1 MVKGLP
7 IFRKHFAG
15 YEDSFVLIGGVAC
28 DEWFARYGREFR
40 PTQDIDMVLIL
51 EAIRPDF
58 FRHFWAF
65 VEQGQYEFCRRAD
78 GDKVY
83 FRFEKPASAAYPALI
98 ELFSPAPLRIEPFPG
113 QRIVPIATGEDID
126 SLSAILMD
134 ADYYRFVMDQRESV
148 EGLPLLK
155 PAGLIVLKA
164 KAWMDLSKRRAEGDA
179 SVDEDDVKKH
189 RTDVFRLASI
199 LPVGESV
206 QLSEPLT
213 VDLRRFLAA
222 FPGMSPEWPAILQ
235 SLRTKGIRM
244 AAVELLRTLREHF
257 GISEG
262 PS

>member
-15 YEDSFVLIGGVAC
+15 YEDSFVIIGGVAC
-28 DEWFARYGREFR
+28 EEWFARYGREFR
-40 PTQDIDMVLIL
+40 PTRDIDMVLIL
-51 EAIRPDF
+51 EAIRPEF

-65 VEQGQYEFCRRAD
+65 VEQGQYTSCRRAD
-78 GDKVY
+78 GDRVY
-83 FRFEKPASAAYPALI
+83 FRFEKPESVGYPSPI

-113 QRIVPIATGEDID
+113 QRIVPIAAGEDIY

-134 ADYYRFVMDQRESV
+134 ADYYRFVMDQREPV

-164 KAWMDLSKRRAEGDA
+164 KAWLDLSKRWAEGDA

-206 QLSEPLT
+206 RLPKTLAE
-213 VDLRRFLAA
+213 DLGRFLSTFA
-222 FPGMSPEWPAILQ
+222 PTSPDWPAILQ
-235 SLRTKGIRM
+235 SLRSKGIRM
-244 AAVELLRTLREHF
+244 AAADLLRTLRNYF
-257 GISEG
+257 GIPEG
-262 PS
+262 TP